1 MHRLYKF
8 IRAGGCAAV
17 LALLLPGGAT
27 AEEVCEPCFSL
38 PYFTLD
44 GTSTGEVKVE
54 GENLKKGEPAKFIA
68 TVGEIEVDI
77 TVTNNRSSS
86 MATGF
91 WGFYLTEPLPP
102 IVDVSEGDHQDRIE
116 LSWEIVDDKIGPPV
130 SENEVLI
137 YRNGTQL
144 TTLPLRQTQYQ
155 DFNVFPGEEYDY
167 AVVPANELGQTHPE
181 DHIGF
186 LNPNGEVIGKVET
199 PNGNPVNEVKVVLT
213 PNLGRAAEFGKIIDQ
228 GGTREESYVY
238 FPGMLSG
245 LEQSYTIEGW
255 FRSRSFVEQTL
266 FAAVDS
272 ATTRPFVRVGLSA
285 SGALQWEHQG
295 GTSITPDVVTTRD
308 RYTSGA
314 EWHHFAAVMAD
325 SNFSMTLY
333 VDGRIVGRGT
343 AADSVGSQRAQI
355 VMGKKGPIEHEQY
368 LEGRLDDWRVWS
380 LPKTRAE
387 IRRDMDR
394 TLEGDEG
401 GLQAYWK
408 FDEVKGEK
416 VFDLTANDNDGL
428 VCKIERS
435 NFNAPVFVSG
445 VTDTLGRYAI
455 KGIFY
460 GAGQTFTATP
470 QKVTP
475 IGTSLDLDGVDDYLD
490 FSQDRLDF
498 TGGYTIEGWF
508 KNPGT
513 PGAMTIFAAEDPADN
528 SNHVNVTL
536 LADGRLQLTH
546 EAVSIATTE
555 LYNDEFWYHFAAT
568 HDISDGALKLYI
580 NGVEIGSG
588 TGAALAETSAFVI
601 GRQAPNVS
609 AQHFRGWLDEIRVWD
624 RGRNEEQVN
633 AVRNQFLSGSETGMI
648 AYWHFNEG
656 DGVLALDATDS
667 NLTGDLTG
675 GIPWSDDIPLNE
687 VFVNTF
693 DPESRQVILNP
704 GNTSVDRVDFT
715 DISQIAVTGFVKYS
729 GTACFIEGAEILVN
743 GESLVP
749 PRFTDENGRFVV
761 EFEPGSRGDQVS
773 VNYRDHDF
781 APAFIELPTITRPIA
796 GLFFEDIVK
805 REISGIVAGG
815 ACRLPITPSQGQIEV
830 EVSTID
836 GCFVANAVPDPATG
850 TYTIRDVPPVIY
862 NLTISHPNP
871 EIDGFF
877 TADTLS
883 TEDENRSGVDF
894 IYRAAPEVAITGFPT
909 NSCGVRVMEMAN
921 EYDLDINVF
930 ESYTSQ
936 GVTATC
942 AADSGSLVI
951 FDQIADVGQVDLTYE
966 NGQAQYQV
974 IGRFPNIVGGGSNP
988 YQKSIQVTAEDEL
1001 GRNAVVEEWTYVT
1014 GNRPRAI
1021 NFATTSPQLPF
1032 MILRQPP
1039 GDQSGSFIEQG
1050 QTHSTSMSMGY
1061 DTGSS
1066 TEAFVE
1072 VSLGPDITFST
1083 GFIFETQ
1090 TVIDVT
1096 LDFTTE
1102 FTSTLS
1108 QSTTNEQT
1116 WSFTATETF
1125 STNSAGDVYIGGAL
1139 NMLYGITD
1147 VLDIVPID
1155 GNEPAG
1161 TITIDGTT
1169 CGVVLDPQVV
1179 VVPDGFASTFIYS
1192 EPFII
1197 GNVIP
1202 ELELLGDVTSADLWR
1217 SFIDRNQALKDAA
1230 SFIENVSFDAA
1241 TELSRSKT
1249 TELAETTT
1257 QEFELEIDQS
1267 VALVAGLKVNGLGV
1281 NGGAKTTWSITQ
1293 GQSQSTSTTSTTTV
1307 GYTLSDNDAG
1317 DNFSVNIKE
1326 DPVYGTPVFELVSG
1340 ETSCPW
1346 EPGSVRIDSPTL
1358 SVSPSQQ
1365 VDVDPLSP
1373 AVYNLTLGNVSESG
1387 ADREYALEVLQETNP
1402 NGAQVSINGV
1412 VVEDDLE
1419 FFVPFGQ
1426 AVNAVLEIFRGP
1438 TEYVYDD
1445 LAVQIFPPCETD
1457 PTQGLGSGLF
1467 DNFLANTDTA
1477 IVSAH
1482 FTVPCSEVNV
1492 ALPETG
1498 FTFTSADTGSGHQI
1512 AVTLDGYDRLD
1523 PALERLELQY
1533 RPATGGDW
1541 FVAATVPVAD
1551 LDDDFKL
1558 LNWDI
1563 SPSIIGDNDYQLR
1576 AQAHCGIGLVPG
1588 TSAVIAGTIDRSGPE
1603 PLGLPEPSD
1612 GILDPADVITVLFNE
1627 DINCG
1632 EISIGAGHVTL
1643 TNSVTGEDIDFDY
1656 TCGGNQVVIDPN
1668 LQNTFIENL
1677 TLRATVGPV
1686 EDLLGNQSPEPV
1698 EWELFVN
1705 RNPTE
1710 WAGLDLNEIVIF
1722 EDQVFETTRLLFNN
1736 GGSSRSFTFSDVDIA
1751 TQGIVLPG
1759 PRPISIPSWLT
1770 VNPREGTILPGAA
1783 LEVDFI
1789 VDGPVVGAGSFAT
1802 TLYASGGQGE
1812 EPRDVD
1818 IRVLCY
1824 PPAWGSVDATDFQ
1837 SSMSITATL
1846 ETDGELSE
1854 DEYDQIGVFIDG
1866 QLRGFATVQYVEIL
1880 AQLANTPTHEVFLTV
1895 YGNQADIGKD
1905 LELRVWDAS
1914 ACQELG
1920 LVLESFTFTDNARLG
1935 TPTNPATITATSQII
1950 TQLQFSDGWNWFS
1963 LNLIPDDL
1971 SLNAILDGL
1980 GATAGDLLK
1989 AQDGFNQF
1997 VTGSGWFPQDRV
2009 LDNESMYAIY
2019 LQQPATLEVIG
2030 YAVDVELT
2038 PIAIDAGWNWI
2049 SYLPQNSI
2057 DVNSALATLPAQ
2069 TGDIIKNQFAFAQ
2082 FIEGLGWIGSLEFMN
2097 PGQGYQLFSQG
2108 AGFLQYP
2115 FFEAPAAKP
2124 VAKALPQ
2131 VASLGWELDPQHY
2144 RHSMVLTA
2152 EVVGGGMLD
2161 SEKDV
2166 VAAFVGDELRGL
2178 GHTVYLPDQGRYLA
2192 FVTVYSNAE
2201 GGEPVEFSYYDGEA
2215 QEEGFIPT
2223 ALDFEANGVAG
2234 SAVEPIALETRAR
2247 RLGDRGFIPDEFVLS
2262 PAYPNPFNPATQIG
2276 YGVPVDGQ
2284 VDIAIYNVV
2293 GQKIRTLVEGFERAG
2308 YRYAVWDG
2316 RDDSGRV
2323 VPTGVYFSL
2332 MQTEGFRATQKLM
2345 LLK

>member
-1 MHRLYKF
+1 MHRLYKL

-44 GTSTGEVKVE
+44 GTPTGEVRVE
-54 GENLKKGEPAKFIA
+54 GANLKKGEPAKFMA

-91 WGFYLTEPLPP
+91 WSYYLTEPQPP

-116 LSWEIVDDKIGPPV
+116 LSWELVDDRIGPPV
-130 SENEVLI
+130 TENEVLI

-144 TTLPLRQTQYQ
+144 TTVPLRQTQYQ
-155 DFNVFPGEEYDY
+155 DFNVFPGEEYEY
-167 AVVPANELGQTHPE
+167 SIVPANELGQAHR
-181 DHIGF
+181 DDQVGF
-186 LNPNGEVIGKVET
+186 LNPNGEVIGEVET

-213 PNLGRAAEFGKIIDQ
+213 PNLGRSAEFGQ
-228 GGTREESYVY
+228 LLYHVGTREESYVY
-238 FPGMLSG
+238 FPDMLTG

-255 FRSRSFVEQTL
+255 FRSRELKAQTF

-272 ATTRPFVRVGLSA
+272 ATTRPFVRIGLNV
-285 SGALQWEHQG
+285 SGELQWEHQG
-295 GTSITPDVVTTRD
+295 GTSTTPDIVTTRND
-308 RYTSGA
+308 YTSDA

-355 VMGKKGPIEHEQY
+355 VLGKKGPIEHEQY

-380 LPKTRAE
+380 KSKTRAE

-428 VCKIERS
+428 VCKIVRS
-435 NFNAPVFVSG
+435 DFNAPVFVSG

-490 FSQDRLDF
+490 FAQDRLDL
-498 TGGYTIEGWF
+498 TGGYTLEGWF

-513 PGAMTIFAAEDPADN
+513 HGDMTIFAAEDPADN

-546 EAVSIATTE
+546 EAVNIATTE

-568 HDISDGALKLYI
+568 HDIADGALTFYV
-580 NGVEIGSG
+580 NGEVVGSS
-588 TGAALAETSAFVI
+588 TGAAIGELSAFVI
-601 GRQAPNVS
+601 GRQAPNLS
-609 AQHFRGWLDEIRVWD
+609 AQYFRGWLDEIRVWD
-624 RGRNEEQVN
+624 RGRNEEQIN

-656 DGVLALDATDS
+656 DGVLALDATES
-667 NLTGDLTG
+667 NLTADLIG

-693 DPESRQVILNP
+693 DPESRQVILNSS
-704 GNTSVDRVDFT
+704 NTSVDRVDFT

-729 GTACFIEGAEILVN
+729 GTTCFIEGAEILVN

-749 PRFTDENGRFVV
+749 PRLTDENGRFVV

-773 VNYRDHDF
+773 VKYRDHDF

-830 EVSTID
+830 EVSTVD
-836 GCFVANAVPDPATG
+836 GCFVANAVPDSATG

-871 EIDGFF
+871 EIDAFF

-883 TEDENRSGVDF
+883 TEDDNRTGVDF
-894 IYRAAPEVAITGFPT
+894 IYRAAPEVEISGFPT
-909 NSCGVRVMEMAN
+909 NGCGLRVMEMAN
-921 EYDLDINVF
+921 EYDLDISVF

-936 GVTATC
+936 GNVASC
-942 AADSGSLVI
+942 PADSGSLVI
-951 FDQIADVGQVDLTYE
+951 FDQIGDVGEVELGYE
-966 NGQAQYQV
+966 NGQAQYRV
-974 IGRFPNIVGGGSNP
+974 IGRFPNIVGGGDNP

-1014 GNRPRAI
+1014 GNRPRTI

-1032 MILRQPP
+1032 MILREPP
-1039 GDQSGSFIEQG
+1039 GDQSSSFIAQG
-1050 QTHSTSMSMGY
+1050 ETISSSVSFGYNTSTSTNLFATIHM
-1061 DTGSS
+1061 
-1066 TEAFVE
+1066 
-1072 VSLGPDITFST
+1072 GPDITFST
-1083 GFIFETQ
+1083 GGIFFSKGTK
-1090 TVIDVT
+1090 IDIT
-1096 LDFTTE
+1096 LDYTLE
-1102 FTSTLS
+1102 FDFTLS
-1108 QSTTNEQT
+1108 QSTTQEQD
-1116 WSFTATETF
+1116 WSFTTTETF
-1125 STNSAGDVYIGGAL
+1125 STAGGGDVYVGGAL
-1139 NMLYGITD
+1139 NLLYGITD
-1147 VLDIVPID
+1147 VLEVDD
-1155 GNEPAG
+1155 
-1161 TITIDGTT
+1161 TT
-1169 CGVVLDPQVV
+1169 CETTVREDLIVI
-1179 VVPDGFASTFIYS
+1179 PDGFATTFIHS
-1192 EPFII
+1192 ESFILDT
-1197 GNVIP
+1197 VIP
-1202 ELELLGDVTSADLWR
+1202 ELQLLGETESAALWQ
-1217 SFIDRNQALKDAA
+1217 SFINHNNALKQAA
-1230 SFIENVSFDAA
+1230 SFSRNISFDAGTQFDY
-1241 TELSRSKT
+1241 TESTAVTQTL
-1249 TELAETTT
+1249 T
-1257 QEFELEIDQS
+1257 QEFQMEIDQT
-1267 VALVAGLKVNGLGV
+1267 VALTIGAVVDGLGAT
-1281 NGGAKTTWSITQ
+1281 GGVKTTWSMTQ
-1293 GQSQSTSTTSTTTV
+1293 GESRSTSNTSTTTV
-1307 GYTLSDNDAG
+1307 GFTLADDDAG
-1317 DNFSVNIKE
+1317 DNFSVNVKNDI
-1326 DPVYGTPVFELVSG
+1326 VYGTPVFDLVSG
-1340 ETSCPW
+1340 ESSCPW
-1346 EPGSVRIDSPTL
+1346 EPGTVQIDQPQL
-1358 SVSPSQQ
+1358 SISPSQQ
-1365 VDVDPLSP
+1365 VDVDPLQP
-1373 AVYNLTLGNVSESG
+1373 AVYDLTLGNTSESS
-1387 ADREYALEVLQETNP
+1387 ADRTYDLQVVNESNP
-1402 NGAQVSINGV
+1402 GGAGIAFNGV
-1412 VVEDDLE
+1412 LVEDKLSFD
-1419 FFVPFGQ
+1419 VPFGQ
-1426 AVNAVLEIFRGP
+1426 AVQAVMEIFRGP
-1438 TEYVYDD
+1438 VEYQYDD
-1445 LAVQIFPPCETD
+1445 LFVELVSACE
-1457 PTQGLGSGLF
+1457 SGIS
-1467 DNFLANTDTA
+1467 DQVS
-1477 IVSAH
+1477 VSAH
-1482 FTVPCSEVNV
+1482 FIIPCSEVNL

-1498 FTFTSADTGSGHQI
+1498 FVFTSADTGSGHQI

-1523 PALERLELQY
+1523 LELERLELQY
-1533 RPATGGDW
+1533 RPASGGDW
-1541 FVAATVPVAD
+1541 FVAATVPVVD
-1551 LDDDFKL
+1551 LAEDFKL
-1558 LNWDI
+1558 LTWDI
-1563 SPSIIGDNDYQLR
+1563 SPSIISDNDYQLR

-1588 TSAVIAGTIDRSGPE
+1588 TSAVIAGTIDRSGPQ

-1612 GILDPADVITVLFNE
+1612 GILDPEDVITVLFNE
-1627 DINCG
+1627 DVNCG

-1656 TCGGNQVVIDPN
+1656 TCGANQVVIDPN

-1705 RNPTE
+1705 RNPIE
-1710 WAGLDLNEIVIF
+1710 WAGLDLNNIAIF
-1722 EDQVFETTRLLFNN
+1722 EDQTFETTRLLFNN
-1736 GGSSRSFTFSDVDIA
+1736 GGSPRSFTFSDVDIA
-1751 TQGIVLPG
+1751 TQGIILPG
-1759 PRPISIPSWLT
+1759 PRPISIPPWLT
-1770 VNPREGTILPGAA
+1770 VEPREGTIQPGAA
-1783 LEVDFI
+1783 LEVSFE
-1789 VDGPVVGAGSFAT
+1789 VDAPTVGAGSFET
-1802 TLYASGGQGE
+1802 TLYASAGLGE

-1824 PPAWGSVDATDFQ
+1824 PPAWGVVDPTDFQ
-1837 SSMSITATL
+1837 NSMTITATL

-1854 DEYDQIGVFIDG
+1854 DEYDQVGVFIDG
-1866 QLRGFATVQYVEIL
+1866 HLHGMATVKFVEAF

-1895 YGNQADIGKD
+1895 YGNQTDVGKD

-1920 LVLESFTFTDNARLG
+1920 LVLESFTFTDNARIG

-1950 TQLQFSDGWNWFS
+1950 TQLEFSDGWNWFS
-1963 LNLIPDDL
+1963 LNLIPNDL
-1971 SLNAILDGL
+1971 SINGVLGGL
-1980 GATAGDLLK
+1980 EATVGDLVK
-1989 AQDGFNQF
+1989 NQLAF
-1997 VTGSGWFPQDRV
+1997 SGYSETSGWV
-2009 LDNESMYAIY
+2009 GTLTEVDNESMFQIKLA
-2019 LQQPATLEVIG
+2019 QPATLEIIG
-2030 YAVDVELT
+2030 YAADVELT
-2038 PIAIDAGWNWI
+2038 PLAINSGWNWI

-2057 DVNSALATLPAQ
+2057 DVNSALETLPAQ
-2069 TGDIIKNQFAFAQ
+2069 TGDIIKNQVAFAQ

-2097 PGQGYQLFSQG
+2097 PGQGYQLFSQDS
-2108 AGFLQYP
+2108 GFLQYP

-2124 VAKALPQ
+2124 VARALPQ
-2131 VASLGWELDPQHY
+2131 VASLGWELDPTPY

-2161 SEKDV
+2161 SEQDV

-2178 GHTVYLPDQGRYLA
+2178 GHTIYVPDQGRHLA
-2192 FVTVYSNAE
+2192 FVTVYSDVEE
-2201 GGEPVEFSYYDGEA
+2201 GELVEFSFYDGEA
-2215 QEEGFIPT
+2215 LEEGFVPT
-2223 ALDFEANGVAG
+2223 VLDFEVNAVAG
-2234 SAVEPIALETRAR
+2234 DAAEPFVLETRER
-2247 RLGDRGFIPDEFVLS
+2247 RMGDRGFIPDTFVLS
-2262 PAYPNPFNPATQIG
+2262 PAFPNPFNPSTQIG
-2276 YGVPVDGQ
+2276 YGVPIDGQ
-2284 VDIAIYNVV
+2284 VEISIYNVV
-2293 GQKIRTLVEGFERAG
+2293 GQKIRTLVSGFEQAG

-2316 RDDSGRV
+2316 RDGSGRV

-2332 MQTEGFRATQKLM
+2332 MQTEGFRAAQKLM

>member
-1 MHRLYKF
+1 MHRLYQF
-8 IRAGGCAAV
+8 IRTGGCAAI
-17 LALLLPGGAT
+17 LAMLIPSGAT
-27 AEEVCEPCFSL
+27 ATEECEPCFSL

-44 GTSTGEVKVE
+44 GTSTGEVE
-54 GENLKKGEPAKFIA
+54 GENFQFTA
-68 TVGEIEVDI
+68 TIGEIEVDI
-77 TVTNNRSSS
+77 TTTNRRSHS

-91 WGFYLTEPLPP
+91 WSYYLTEPQPP
-102 IVDVSEGDHQDRIE
+102 LVVVSEGDHQDRIE
-116 LSWEIVDDKIGPPV
+116 LSWTIIDDRIGPPV
-130 SENEVLI
+130 TENEVLI
-137 YRNGTQL
+137 IRNGTQL

-155 DFNVFPGEEYDY
+155 DFNVFPGEEYEY
-167 AVVPANELGQTHPE
+167 AVVPANELGQAHEVE
-181 DHIGF
+181 DIGF
-186 LNPNGEVIGKVET
+186 LNPNGEVIGQVET

-213 PNLGRAAEFGKIIDQ
+213 PNLGRSAEFGQVLDQ
-228 GGTREESYVY
+228 SGAREESYVY
-238 FPGMLSG
+238 FPDMLSG

-255 FRSRSFVEQTL
+255 FRSREFKEQTL

-272 ATTRPFVRVGLSA
+272 ATTRPFVRIGLNT
-285 SGALQWEHQG
+285 SGQLQWEHQG
-295 GTSITPDVVTTRD
+295 GTSTAPDVVTTRNG
-308 RYTSGA
+308 YTADA
-314 EWHHFAAVMAD
+314 EWHHFAAVLAD
-325 SNFSMTLY
+325 SNSSMTLY
-333 VDGRIVGRGT
+333 VDGRIVGRGV
-343 AADSVGSQRAQI
+343 AADTVGTQRAQI
-355 VMGKKGPIEHEQY
+355 VLGKKGPSEHEQY
-368 LEGRLDDWRVWS
+368 LEGRLDDWRIWS
-380 LPKTRAE
+380 APKTRAE
-387 IRRDMDR
+387 IRRNMDR

-435 NFNAPVFVSG
+435 NFKAPVFVSG

-470 QKVTP
+470 QKETP

-490 FSQDRLDF
+490 FAQDRLDL

-513 PGAMTIFAAEDPADN
+513 AGVDMTLFAAEDPADN

-546 EAVSIATTE
+546 ETTGIATSE
-555 LYNDEFWYHFAAT
+555 AYDDEFWYHFAAT
-568 HDISDGALKLYI
+568 HDISDNSLTFYV
-580 NGVEIGSG
+580 NGKVVGNA
-588 TGAALAETSAFVI
+588 TGAAIAETSAFVI

-609 AQHFRGWLDEIRVWD
+609 AQYYRGWLDEVRVWD
-624 RGRNEEQVN
+624 RGRTEEQIN

-648 AYWHFNEG
+648 GYWHFNEG
-656 DGVLALDATDS
+656 DGVLALDATASD
-667 NLTGDLTG
+667 LTGDLVGT
-675 GIPWSDDIPLNE
+675 IPWSDDIPLNE

-704 GNTSVDRVDFT
+704 SNTSVDRVDFT

-729 GTACFIEGAEILVN
+729 GTACFIPQAEILVN

-749 PRFTDENGRFVV
+749 PRYTDENGRFVV
-761 EFEPGSRGDQVS
+761 ELEPGSRGDQIS
-773 VNYRDHDF
+773 VKYRDHDF
-781 APAFIELPTITRPIA
+781 APAFIELPTIVKPIA

-830 EVSTID
+830 EVSTVD
-836 GCFVANAVPDPATG
+836 GCFTASVVPDPDTG
-850 TYTIRDVPPVIY
+850 LYTIRDVPPVVY
-862 NLTISHPNP
+862 NLTIRHPNP

-883 TEDENRSGVDF
+883 TEEDNRTGVDF
-894 IYRAAPEVAITGFPT
+894 IYRAPPEVALQFPPEAF
-909 NSCGVRVMEMAN
+909 NNCGLKVLAMAD
-921 EYDLDINVF
+921 EYDLDISIF

-942 AADSGSLVI
+942 PADSGSLVI
-951 FDQIADVGQVDLTYE
+951 FDQIGNGQQVEITYE
-966 NGQAQYQV
+966 NGQAQYQIV
-974 IGRFPNIVGGGSNP
+974 GRLPNIVGGGAHP
-988 YQKSIQVTAEDEL
+988 YQKSIQVTVEDEL

-1014 GNRPRAI
+1014 GNRPREI

-1050 QTHSTSMSMGY
+1050 QTLSTSMSLGY

-1066 TEAFVE
+1066 TETFVE
-1072 VSLGPDITFST
+1072 VSLGPDIEIQTGNFFFSKGT
-1083 GFIFETQ
+1083 K
-1090 TVIDVT
+1090 VDVT
-1096 LDFTTE
+1096 IDFTTE

-1116 WSFTATETF
+1116 WSFTSSETF
-1125 STNSAGDVYIGGAL
+1125 STNSAGDVYVGGAL

-1147 VLDIVPID
+1147 VLNIVPID
-1155 GNEPAG
+1155 GTEPSG
-1161 TITIDGTT
+1161 TIAIAGSA
-1169 CGVVLDPQVV
+1169 CGVVLDPEII
-1179 VVPDGFASTFIYS
+1179 VVPEGFASTFIYS
-1192 EPFII
+1192 EPFILS
-1197 GNVIP
+1197 NVIP
-1202 ELELLGDVTSADLWR
+1202 ELEFLGDVTSADLWR

-1230 SFIENVSFDAA
+1230 TFIENVSFDAA
-1241 TELSRSKT
+1241 TELTRST
-1249 TELAETTT
+1249 TSELTQTTT

-1267 VALVAGLKVNGLGV
+1267 VALVAGLKVDGVGV
-1281 NGGAKTTWSITQ
+1281 NGGAKTTWSFTQ
-1293 GQSQSTSTTSTTTV
+1293 GRSQSTSTTSTTTV

-1346 EPGSVRIDSPTL
+1346 EPGSVRIDAPTL

-1365 VDVDPLSP
+1365 VDVDPLES
-1373 AVYNLTLGNVSESG
+1373 AVYDLTLGNISETG
-1387 ADREYALEVLQETNP
+1387 ADREYALKVLQATNP
-1402 NGAQVSINGV
+1402 NGAQVAINGV

-1419 FFVPFGQ
+1419 FLVPFGQ

-1438 TEYVYDD
+1438 EEYVYDD
-1445 LAVQIFPPCETD
+1445 IAVQIFPPCETD

-1498 FTFTSADTGSGHQI
+1498 FVFTAADTGSGHQI
-1512 AVTLDGYDRLD
+1512 AVTLDSYDRLD

-1533 RPATGGDW
+1533 RPASGGDW

-1551 LDDDFKL
+1551 LSEDFKL
-1558 LNWDI
+1558 LTWNI
-1563 SPSIIGDNDYQLR
+1563 SPSIISDNDYQLR
-1576 AQAHCGIGLVPG
+1576 AQAYCGIGLVPG
-1588 TSAVIAGTIDRSGPE
+1588 TSAVIAGTIDRSGPQ
-1603 PLGLPEPSD
+1603 PLGAPQPSD
-1612 GILDPADVITVLFNE
+1612 GILDAPDEIAVVFNE

-1632 EISIGAGHVTL
+1632 EISIGAGDITL
-1643 TNSVTGEDIDFDY
+1643 TNSVTGEGIDFDY
-1656 TCGGNQVVIDPN
+1656 TCGGNQIVINPN
-1668 LQNTFIENL
+1668 IQNTFMENL
-1677 TLRATVGPV
+1677 TLRASVGPV
-1686 EDLLGNQSPEPV
+1686 EDLLGNQSPAPV
-1698 EWELFVN
+1698 EWEFFVN
-1705 RNPTE
+1705 RNPIE
-1710 WAGLDLNEIVIF
+1710 WAGLDLNNIVIF
-1722 EDQVFETTRLLFNN
+1722 DDQTFETSRLLFNN
-1736 GGSSRSFTFSDVDIA
+1736 GGSSVSFTFSDVDIA
-1751 TQGIVLPG
+1751 QAPIVG
-1759 PRPISIPSWLT
+1759 PRPISIPPWLT

-1789 VDGPVVGAGSFAT
+1789 VDGPTVGAGSFNT

-1812 EPRDVD
+1812 EPRDID

-1824 PPAWGSVDATDFQ
+1824 PPNWGAVDPTDFQ
-1837 SSMSITATL
+1837 SSMTITATL
-1846 ETDGELSE
+1846 DADGELST
-1854 DEYDQIGVFIDG
+1854 DEFDQIGVFIDG
-1866 QLRGFATVQYVEIL
+1866 QLRGL
-1880 AQLANTPTHEVFLTV
+1880 AQVGYIAAFEQLANTPAHQVFLTV
-1895 YGNQADIGKD
+1895 YGSQSDAGKD
-1905 LELRVWDAS
+1905 LEVRVWDAS

-1920 LVLESFTFTDNARLG
+1920 LVLESFAFADNARIG

-1950 TQLQFSDGWNWFS
+1950 REFAFSDGWNWFS
-1963 LNLIPDDL
+1963 LNLIPNDL
-1971 SLNAILDGL
+1971 AVTSVLGELDVSGSALIRSQSAFSQNA
-1980 GATAGDLLK
+1980 A
-1989 AQDGFNQF
+1989 
-1997 VTGSGWFPQDRV
+1997 GSGWFGSLQQ
-2009 LDNESMYAIY
+2009 LNNESMFLIN
-2019 LQQPATLEVIG
+2019 LPQPASLEVVG
-2030 YAVDVELT
+2030 YAVDVEQT
-2038 PIAIDAGWNWI
+2038 PIPIEVGWNWI

-2057 DVNSALATLPAQ
+2057 AVNSALASLPAQ
-2069 TGDIIKNQFAFAQ
+2069 TGDIVKSQSAFAQ
-2082 FIEGLGWIGSLEFMN
+2082 FIEGIGWIGSLRFMN
-2097 PGQGYQLFSQG
+2097 PGQGYQLFSQQ

-2115 FFEAPAAKP
+2115 FFNAPAAKP
-2124 VAKALPQ
+2124 VVAALPK
-2131 VASLGWELDPQHY
+2131 VAALNWEFDPKRY
-2144 RHSMVLTA
+2144 KHSMTVTA
-2152 EVVGGGMLD
+2152 EIVGGGALD
-2161 SEKDV
+2161 SEQDV

-2178 GHTVYLPDQGRYLA
+2178 GHTVYLPSQDRHLA
-2192 FVTVYSNAE
+2192 FVTVYSNVE
-2201 GGEPVEFSYYDGEA
+2201 GGEPVEFSYYDAET

-2223 ALDFEANGVAG
+2223 ALDFAANGFAG
-2234 SAVEPIALETRAR
+2234 HAAEPFALEAR
-2247 RLGDRGFIPDEFVLS
+2247 EPRMGDRGFVPDDFVLS
-2262 PAYPNPFNPATQIG
+2262 PAFPNPFNPATQIG
-2276 YGVPVDGQ
+2276 YGVPVDGA
-2284 VDIAIYNVV
+2284 VEIAIYNVV

-2308 YRYAVWDG
+2308 YRYAAWDG